1 MTRAPRA
8 CVARGCTIV
17 QFGRFDCALDHTV
30 GPNVT
35 LGNVGASPQRFP
47 VCPRSHTG
55 PKTVL
60 GPEETSVHADGL
72 ELLAPGVGDGRLAA
86 VGEHD
91 RRAVG
96 RVQGIEQGAR
106 RELRGLRELVP
117 DVLGADHLHV
127 GDLAAAQK
135 RKRLGRDLGFSGGD
149 VVVGHG
155 TRLLSPFNA
164 SSPTPVQ
171 SRSAMLIV
179 FTIRSGSGRARSI
192 DKSPFF
198 KSAPNTSMPSAS
210 TKVRWNW
217 RAAME
222 IVVLLV
228 VLLAPADH
236 ELTLLD
242 RHVELI
248 AREARDRER
257 DAQTLGLAVLAGDPL
272 DIVGRVAV
280 GGLGDAVERT
290 LDLVESEQERA

>member
-1 MTRAPRA
+1 MDALSFNSAALTVSGITQSGQMSGSARLRPDRSGFC
-8 CVARGCTIV
+8 CV
-17 QFGRFDCALDHTV
+17 LDHTV
-30 GPNVT
+30 GPN
-35 LGNVGASPQRFP
+35 
-47 VCPRSHTG
+47 CI
-55 PKTVL
+55 
-60 GPEETSVHADGL
+60 GPEETSVHADGF

-96 RVQGIEQGAR
+96 RVQGVEQGAR
-106 RELRGLRELVP
+106 RELRSLRELLP
-117 DVLGADHLHV
+117 HVLGADHLHV

-135 RKRLGRDLGFSGGD
+135 RKRLGRDHGFSEGD

-198 KSAPNTSMPSAS
+198 KSAPKTSMPSAS

-217 RAAME
+217 RAAM
-222 IVVLLV
+222 
-228 VLLAPADH
+228 P
-236 ELTLLD
+236 
-242 RHVELI
+242 RW
-248 AREARDRER
+248 R
-257 DAQTLGLAVLAGDPL
+257 
-272 DIVGRVAV
+272 
-280 GGLGDAVERT
+280 
-290 LDLVESEQERA
+290 